1 MELTIKRG
9 DIYYAELNPVIGSE
23 QGGTRPVL
31 IISNDIGNKHSPTV
45 IIAPIT
51 SRVHTKAKLPTHTL
65 IKDFDGLDKNSII
78 LFEQIRTIDK
88 QHLREYLGTLDRL
101 LYGTS
106 GSSYILETREVL
118 RLLHREFVYVGDPVP
133 ELNEQEHAAF
143 LMNIQKSILLSL
155 EKRKLLTHSQRERCL
170 VELEKQY
177 SREHKKQTP
186 SITLGVFITK

>member
-1 MELTIKRG
+1 MNSDICTLSVPSQRKAEKPKFRIEYTLTARLFSVFTLSFNFFSR
-9 DIYYAELNPVIGSE
+9 YA
-23 QGGTRPVL
+23 VL
-31 IISNDIGNKHSPTV
+31 VPSNLSAAR
-45 IIAPIT
+45 IAL
-51 SRVHTKAKLPTHTL
+51 S
-65 IKDFDGLDKNSII
+65 
-78 LFEQIRTIDK
+78 
-88 QHLREYLGTLDRL
+88 

-106 GSSYILETREVL
+106 GSSYTLETREVL

-177 SREHKKQTP
+177 SREQK
-186 SITLGVFITK
+186 SRRRA

>member
-1 MELTIKRG
+1 MLIA
-9 DIYYAELNPVIGSE
+9 AEVFVPLRLFACPASLWYRTSPHLALVVAVRPPVWVFKKFRLE
-23 QGGTRPVL
+23 E
-31 IISNDIGNKHSPTV
+31 TV
-45 IIAPIT
+45 WRRAC
-51 SRVHTKAKLPTHTL
+51 KK
-65 IKDFDGLDKNSII
+65 GLALS
-78 LFEQIRTIDK
+78 
-88 QHLREYLGTLDRL
+88 

-177 SREHKKQTP
+177 SREPK
-186 SITLGVFITK
+186 SRRRA

>member
-1 MELTIKRG
+1 M
-9 DIYYAELNPVIGSE
+9 
-23 QGGTRPVL
+23 
-31 IISNDIGNKHSPTV
+31 SN
-45 IIAPIT
+45 
-51 SRVHTKAKLPTHTL
+51 
-65 IKDFDGLDKNSII
+65 LDKIQKGMRVLQILSKII
-78 LFEQIRTIDK
+78 LIRAIVGLVLTSVGAI
-88 QHLREYLGTLDRL
+88 LVALS

-106 GSSYILETREVL
+106 GSSYTLETREVL

-177 SREHKKQTP
+177 SREQK
-186 SITLGVFITK
+186 SRRRA

>member
-1 MELTIKRG
+1 MMTYSTDTRYCTQIIEPPCTER
-9 DIYYAELNPVIGSE
+9 YARWCERSATQLMGSLLLDSCFS
-23 QGGTRPVL
+23 L
-31 IISNDIGNKHSPTV
+31 IQ
-45 IIAPIT
+45 
-51 SRVHTKAKLPTHTL
+51 
-65 IKDFDGLDKNSII
+65 DKPLS
-78 LFEQIRTIDK
+78 
-88 QHLREYLGTLDRL
+88 

-177 SREHKKQTP
+177 SREQK
-186 SITLGVFITK
+186 SRRRA